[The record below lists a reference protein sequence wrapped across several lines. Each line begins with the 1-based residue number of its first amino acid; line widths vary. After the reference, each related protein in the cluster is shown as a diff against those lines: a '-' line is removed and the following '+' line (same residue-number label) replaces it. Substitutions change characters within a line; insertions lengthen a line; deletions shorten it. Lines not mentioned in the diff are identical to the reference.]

1 MSVAALVHD
10 GEASGIDGRAVGA
23 TDPVVSAAWLVVLAF
38 RLRDEE
44 ALLTALRRLTDA
56 FAEAQAEDPSIR
68 RLPPAGTRPAG

>member
-10 GEASGIDGRAVGA
+10 GGAAGVRGREG

-44 ALLTALRRLTDA
+44 ALLLALRRLTDA
-56 FAEAQAEDPSIR
+56 FADERAEDPSIR
-68 RLPPAGTRPAG
+68 HLPSAGTRPSG